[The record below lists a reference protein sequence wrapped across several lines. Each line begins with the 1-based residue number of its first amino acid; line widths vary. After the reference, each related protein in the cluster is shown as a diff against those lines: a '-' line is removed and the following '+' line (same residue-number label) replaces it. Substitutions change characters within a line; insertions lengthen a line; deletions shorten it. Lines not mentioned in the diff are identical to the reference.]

1 MKKKVFVCEDHTII
15 IDGLRL
21 LLESN
26 PDFMLAG
33 FTTEGSELI
42 PQIDKTRPD
51 ILLLDLNLKEQ
62 DGFSLL
68 EQLKKTHPEVN
79 VLILTMYEDEEL
91 INRAKKLG
99 ASGYL
104 PKNIGNEALLLA
116 LRGVEKNSF
125 YIPDGLQKKI
135 AQRKAF
141 RDEFID
147 RMKLT
152 KREVEIIRSIAQGQP
167 TTVIAEKL
175 FVSPYTVET
184 HRKNIFRKLSLSN
197 VAELVRFAHE
207 NFLV

>member
-15 IDGLRL
+15 IDGVRL
-21 LLESN
+21 LLDSN
-26 PDFMLAG
+26 PDFTLAG
-33 FTTEGSELI
+33 FTTEGNELLR
-42 PQIDKTRPD
+42 QIEKTQPD
-51 ILLLDLNLKEQ
+51 ILLLDLNLKEY
-62 DGFSLL
+62 DGLSLL
-68 EQLKKTHPEVN
+68 EQLKKTHPEVK

-104 PKNIGNEALLLA
+104 PKNISNEALLIA
-116 LRGVEKNSF
+116 LGEVEVESF
-125 YIPDGLQKKI
+125 YVPDGLQKKI

-167 TTVIAEKL
+167 TPVIAEKL
-175 FVSPYTVET
+175 FVSPYTIET
-184 HRKNIFRKLSLSN
+184 HRKNIFRKLGLSN
-197 VAELVRFAHE
+197 MAELVRFAHE

>member
-21 LLESN
+21 LLETN
-26 PDFMLAG
+26 PDFTFAG
-33 FTTEGSELI
+33 FTTDGKELI
-42 PQIDKTRPD
+42 QLIEKTQPD
-51 ILLLDLNLKEQ
+51 ILLLDLNLKEH

-68 EQLKKTHPEVN
+68 DQLRKTNAQVK

-116 LRGVEKNSF
+116 LQEVETNPF

-167 TTVIAEKL
+167 TPVIAEKL

-184 HRKNIFRKLSLSN
+184 HRKNIFRKLSLTN
-197 VAELVRFAHE
+197 MAELVRFAHE

>member
-15 IDGLRL
+15 IDGLSL
-21 LLESN
+21 LLGSN
-26 PDFMLAG
+26 TDFTLVG

-42 PQIDKTRPD
+42 QLLEKTQPD
-51 ILLLDLNLKEQ
+51 ILLLDLNLNKH
-62 DGFSLL
+62 DGFTLL
-68 EQLKKTHPEVN
+68 EQLRKTHPEVK

-91 INRAKKLG
+91 LNRAKKLG
-99 ASGYL
+99 ANGYL
-104 PKNIGNEALLLA
+104 PKNIGNEALLVA
-116 LRGVEKNSF
+116 LREVETIPF

-152 KREVEIIRSIAQGQP
+152 KREVEIIRSIAQGQATP
-167 TTVIAEKL
+167 VIAEKL
-175 FVSPYTVET
+175 FVSPYTIET

-197 VAELVRFAHE
+197 MAELVRFAHE
-207 NFLV
+207 NFLI